1 MVEKLATPPSFFKHF
16 NHTQFTK
23 YLFMR
28 NYSYLRKEKF
38 ISFEGLCIYGILVYV
53 KIEIKFKVQGKSFMK
68 QKNEEKKNLLS

>member
-1 MVEKLATPPSFFKHF
+1 
-16 NHTQFTK
+16 
-23 YLFMR
+23 MR

-68 QKNEEKKNLLS
+68 QKNEEKKNPLS